1 MEFITLNNGEQLAYM
16 RVGSGEKKLL
26 AIHGNYGS
34 SIDFRR
40 LINNPPANCEVII
53 PDLRGFGDSS
63 YNTRITCLKDFAEDL
78 VDLCDK
84 LGIASDLYVLGW
96 SLGGGVAM
104 EMAILAPT
112 LVKKLFL
119 MNSTSCYGYPLYKQD
134 SKGAYVAFSSP
145 EDLGTNPFIA
155 ALQYAQKSGKDQVY
169 RDMVHL
175 KFYDDE
181 EKEEFLSTFLKQRNL
196 LDADWA
202 LAVFNITDKPNVY
215 GEGTGTLYD
224 IKCPVVLTTGDADIM
239 VPYAL
244 VKQNIE
250 AFMDRAKLIVYKN
263 CGHSPIIEKTE
274 EVLRDIAE
282 FLED

>member
-1 MEFITLNNGEQLAYM
+1 MEFITLNNGENIAYV

-40 LINNPPANCEVII
+40 LIDNPPANCEVIL
-53 PDLRGFGDSS
+53 PDLRGFGDST
-63 YNTRITCLKDFAEDL
+63 YNTRITCLKDFAKDL
-78 VDLCDK
+78 IDFCEK
-84 LGIASDLYVLGW
+84 LGITSDLYVLGW

-104 EMAILAPT
+104 EMAIEAPS

-119 MNSTSCYGYPLYKQD
+119 MNATSVYGYPLYKEN
-134 SKGAYVAFSSP
+134 SKREYVAYTSP
-145 EDLGTNPFIA
+145 EDLATNPFIA
-155 ALQYAQKSGKDQVY
+155 ALYYAQKSGKDQVY

-175 KFYDDE
+175 TFKDDA

-215 GEGTGTLYD
+215 GVGTGEVYD
-224 IKCPVVLTTGDADIM
+224 IKCPVILTTGDKDIM
-239 VPYAL
+239 VPYVL

-250 AFMDRAKLIVYKN
+250 AFMDRAKLIVYKD

-274 EVLRDIAE
+274 ETLKDIAE